1 VTTLSRRHVF
11 PRRCGATLVAGVV
24 LVAGVAG
31 LHEPANSKVPA
42 TDRAPI
48 GAAPTCHAWV
58 AATHRANEKAA
69 EKEHREITIRAL
81 AQACSAVPEQVR
93 RAAGQIQGMRDP
105 TERAAILGAAASAAL
120 GEGCPFTDPLAN
132 AFTVSRTC
140 PLPPLPSTFRYRL
153 DEEALLRIGAVDYLL
168 INVML
173 RSLLSGTNQLDESA
187 QYLILEFTLSAQLAR
202 DSYLKRAERRQRRS
216 R

>member
-1 VTTLSRRHVF
+1 MTTLSGRHVF
-11 PRRCGATLVAGVV
+11 PGRWGAILVAGVV
-24 LVAGVAG
+24 LVGGVAG
-31 LHEPANSKVPA
+31 VHEPANSKTPVADPA
-42 TDRAPI
+42 RAW
-48 GAAPTCHAWV
+48 AAPTCHAWV
-58 AATHRANEKAA
+58 EATHRANEKAA
-69 EKEHREITIRAL
+69 EKEYREITIKAL
-81 AQACSAVPEQVR
+81 AQACSAIPEQVR
-93 RAAGQIQGMRDP
+93 RAAGQIQRMKDA

-153 DEEALLRIGAVDYLL
+153 DDGVLLRIGAVDYLI

-173 RSLLSGTNQLDESA
+173 RSLLAGNQLDESA

-202 DSYLKRAERRQRRS
+202 DNYLKRAERRQRRS

>member
-1 VTTLSRRHVF
+1 MTVSGRHVF
-11 PRRCGATLVAGVV
+11 PGRGGAILVASVA

-31 LHEPANSKVPA
+31 VPEPANSKVPA
-42 TDRAPI
+42 AASAPAS
-48 GAAPTCHAWV
+48 AAPTCHAWV
-58 AATHRANEKAA
+58 AATRRANEHVGEKAS
-69 EKEHREITIRAL
+69 REITIKAL
-81 AQACSAVPEQVR
+81 ARSCSAIPEQVR
-93 RAAGQIQGMRDP
+93 RAAGQIQGMKDP

-132 AFTVSRTC
+132 ALTVSRTC

-153 DEEALLRIGAVDYLL
+153 DEGELLRLGAVDYLI

-173 RSLLSGTNQLDESA
+173 RSLLAGNQLEESA

-202 DSYLKRAERRQRRS
+202 DNYLKRAQRRS

>member
-1 VTTLSRRHVF
+1 MTSPGRHVF
-11 PRRCGATLVAGVV
+11 TGRGGAILVAGLA
-24 LVAGVAG
+24 LVAGAAG
-31 LHEPANSKVPA
+31 AHELAKSKAPAA
-42 TDRAPI
+42 AGAPD

-58 AATHRANEKAA
+58 AATHRANEKAGKKA
-69 EKEHREITIRAL
+69 SREVTVKAL
-81 AQACSAVPEQVR
+81 AQACSAIPEQVR
-93 RAAGQIQGMRDP
+93 HAAGQIQGMKDP
-105 TERAAILGAAASAAL
+105 TERAAILGAAVSAAL

-132 AFTVSRTC
+132 ALTVSRTC

-153 DEEALLRIGAVDYLL
+153 EEEELLRLGAVDYLI

-173 RSLLSGTNQLDESA
+173 RSLLAASQLDESA

-202 DSYLKRAERRQRRS
+202 DNYLKGAQRRQRRS